1 MPLSVYKKLDV
12 GEMKP
17 TNISLQLADRLVRY
31 IVGVLEDVLIRI
43 REFYIHVNFII
54 MEIE

>member
-1 MPLSVYKKLDV
+1 MPLSVCKKLDM
-12 GEMKP
+12 GEMKS
-17 TNISLQLADRLVRY
+17 TNISLQLADRLVKY
-31 IVGVLEDVLIRI
+31 IVGVLEYVPIRI